1 VNNIL
6 RNRVGDKRGTW
17 VPNQRDYLHRILL
30 IRAHNSCN
38 KIISCKGQ
46 LITPQGTI
54 PEGESFQSPQ
64 LPYASWPLPDIG
76 LCIRGSCTNKYD
88 SLHLTLPLLPPPL
101 CILQSMSRNAWFPP
115 AAPVLPFNIQY
126 WHWYWQYRVKANVPA
141 SCAGQHYKRQHIC
154 SYTQEDPT
162 PIWSVDRQ
170 PSQLSRSSEVPQM
183 M

>member
-1 VNNIL
+1 MNNIL

-88 SLHLTLPLLPPPL
+88 SLHLTLPLLPPPPL
-101 CILQSMSRNAWFPP
+101 YFTINVAQCMVSPRRPCFAIQHTILALVLAISCKGQCASLMRR
-115 AAPVLPFNIQY
+115 AAL
-126 WHWYWQYRVKANVPA
+126 
-141 SCAGQHYKRQHIC
+141 
-154 SYTQEDPT
+154 
-162 PIWSVDRQ
+162 
-170 PSQLSRSSEVPQM
+170 
-183 M
+183 